1 VDDLG
6 PRGQLAFVGRHRA
19 QEVDLQVEACEG
31 KPRRGRRLDRNQH
44 REIGQHRDC
53 AAL

>member
-19 QEVDLQVEACEG
+19 QEVDLQVEAGEG
-31 KPRRGRRLDRNQH
+31 KPRRGRRLDRDQH
-44 REIGQHRDC
+44 RKVSEHRDR